1 MNSSRR
7 GTGRKNQNVPR
18 ENTQDIS
25 QFVHRRSKEELVEID
40 DDDEVQDLTDQVN
53 TWSLYFC
60 KYYNIQMRWV
70 LLLQYIC
77 DILMY
82 QFQENNFN

>member
-53 TWSLYFC
+53 T
-60 KYYNIQMRWV
+60 
-70 LLLQYIC
+70 
-77 DILMY
+77 
-82 QFQENNFN
+82 